1 MTDQKL
7 TKAQLLSEISLLRQ
21 KIEDL
26 EQSYGGAQP
35 SVTRKEASKE
45 TNKIRAEKYIKIDIS
60 QQKQAEE
67 ALRKSEEKYRFLTEK
82 MVDMIWTLDINMQT
96 TYVSPSILKVLGFT
110 PEERMKQT
118 LSEIMP
124 QKSLQ
129 CVAEIIKL
137 EMELDQKEGVDPNR
151 SITLELEYYHKDG
164 STIWCENL
172 MGIIRDQQGNP
183 IGVHGVSREM
193 TKRIKA
199 EEALRESEEKH
210 RILLEESP
218 DPIFSFTPEGQYK
231 YVNRAFAEGVGKSAQ
246 DIIGKK
252 IWDVFPQ
259 EEADKRFA
267 ALSEVFQTGKEK
279 VFEARVPRTEGDRYY
294 VTTITPVKKS
304 GGAVLSAI
312 CSSKDITKRKQV
324 EEEIL
329 KEKLFSDAVLDSLPD
344 VFYVLDEKA
353 YYVRWNK
360 NEEKVTGY
368 TAEELSKLNALAVI
382 AEKDRE
388 LVAGK
393 IQEAFINGYA
403 SVEANLLSKN
413 GEIIPYYLTGYRA
426 IIEKNIYLLGMGI
439 NITERK
445 KMEESLRSSEQL
457 FSEIIEFLPDATL
470 IIDGEGKVIAWNR
483 AMEEMTAVKAEDM
496 LGKGDH
502 EYALPFIGKRKKM
515 LIDFALNNERE
526 KAVAYLNMQWKG
538 DVLYG
543 DALVPRLRGK
553 KAYLSATASVLRDA
567 KGGIVAA
574 IECVRDVT
582 EKRQSENEL
591 RQAEERYRSIFENAQ
606 EGIYRVAPEG
616 RIIMANQAM
625 ARMLGYD
632 SPEELIAN
640 ITDIT
645 DIHHPIY
652 VNPEDRSKI
661 MGMIEKQGSVKN
673 YDVRLCR
680 KDGRIISV
688 SATIQAVRDE
698 KGQIIYYE
706 GIDEDITERKE
717 SIERMRKSLGATVQ
731 AMAVTVETR
740 DPYTAGHQKRVA
752 DLARSIATE
761 MGLTKD
767 QIDGIRMAG
776 IIHDL
781 GKISVPAE
789 ILSKPSKLTNI
800 EFELIKTHVR
810 CGYDILKDIDFPWS
824 IARMVLEHHERMDG
838 SGYPQGLTGDK
849 LLPES
854 RILSVADVVES
865 MASHRPYRPA
875 LGVIAALAE
884 INMNKGLL
892 YDPEAVDACLR
903 LFHEKNYVIN

>member
-7 TKAQLLSEISLLRQ
+7 TKAQLLSENSLLRQ
-21 KIEDL
+21 KLEDL
-26 EQSYGGAQP
+26 EQYYGGAHP
-35 SVTRKEASKE
+35 PVGRKEASKE
-45 TNKIRAEKYIKIDIS
+45 TNKKRAEKAFKIDIS

-67 ALRKSEEKYRFLTEK
+67 ALRKSEEKYKFLTEK
-82 MVDMIWTLDINMQT
+82 MVDMIWTLDKNLQT
-96 TYVSPSILKVLGFT
+96 TYVSPSILKVLGYT

-118 LSEIMP
+118 LAEIMP
-124 QKSLQ
+124 PKSLES
-129 CVAEIIKL
+129 VAEIFKM
-137 EMELDQKEGVDPNR
+137 EMERDQEEGVDPNR
-151 SITLELEYYHKDG
+151 SVTLELQYYHKDG
-164 STIWCENL
+164 STIWFENL

-193 TKRIKA
+193 TKRMKA
-199 EEALRESEEKH
+199 EKE
-210 RILLEESP
+210 
-218 DPIFSFTPEGQYK
+218 
-231 YVNRAFAEGVGKSAQ
+231 
-246 DIIGKK
+246 II
-252 IWDVFPQ
+252 
-259 EEADKRFA
+259 
-267 ALSEVFQTGKEK
+267 
-279 VFEARVPRTEGDRYY
+279 
-294 VTTITPVKKS
+294 
-304 GGAVLSAI
+304 
-312 CSSKDITKRKQV
+312 
-324 EEEIL
+324 

-344 VFYVLDEKA
+344 VFYVLDEKG

-360 NEEKVTGY
+360 NQEKVTGY
-368 TAEELSKLNALAVI
+368 TAEELSKLHALAVI

-393 IQEAFINGYA
+393 IQEVFINGYA

-413 GEIIPYYLTGYRA
+413 GEIIPYYLTGCRA

-445 KMEESLRSSEQL
+445 KMEEALRSSEQL

-470 IIDGEGKVIAWNR
+470 VIDGEGKVIAWNR

-496 LGKGDH
+496 LGKGDY

-515 LIDFALNNERE
+515 LINFALNNERE

-553 KAYLSATASVLRDA
+553 KAYLAATASVLRDG
-567 KGGIVAA
+567 KGGVVAA

-582 EKRQSENEL
+582 EQRQSENEL

-640 ITDIT
+640 VTDIT
-645 DIHHPIY
+645 DVHNPIHL
-652 VNPEDRSKI
+652 NPDDRSKI

-673 YDVRLCR
+673 YDVPLCR

-706 GIDEDITERKE
+706 GIGEDITDRKE

-740 DPYTAGHQKRVA
+740 DPYTAGHQRRVA
-752 DLARSIATE
+752 DLARAIATE
-761 MGLTKD
+761 MGLSKD

-789 ILSKPSKLTNI
+789 ILSKPSKLTDI
-800 EFELIKTHVR
+800 EFELIKTHVQ

-849 LLPES
+849 LLLES

-875 LGVIAALAE
+875 RGIIAALAE

-892 YDPEAVDACLR
+892 YDQEAVDACLR
-903 LFHEKNYVIN
+903 LFHEKNYVIK